1 MLVSKARRISL
12 WSGTKFS
19 DKQWEAIARQAT
31 SNHWRVKSMEVYCD
45 IPNYDAVA
53 IIITRTEKVWI
64 SEPSP
69 YLVPALANAIN
80 TCEKDKLRCREI
92 MLHRD
97 METKWSVG
105 RDLSRKTGWTLTQDS
120 AGHIKLQIT
129 G

>member
-1 MLVSKARRISL
+1 M

-92 MLHRD
+92 ELSRY
-97 METKWSVG
+97 MENLESVG
-105 RDLSRKTGWTLTQDS
+105 RDLSRETGWTLTQTS
-120 AGHIKLQIT
+120 YGGIT
-129 G
+129 LNRSVPIIFP